1 MITLKSDR
9 EFAKMAVA
17 GACVAAVHQAVR
29 DAAKPGATLL
39 ELDDIASQVTRERG
53 CTPSFLGYQPSPH
66 QVPYPGHLCLSVNDV
81 IVHGIPSTY
90 RLRHGDVLSVDAG
103 AIFEGF
109 HGDAAFTMGI
119 GEVSPEAGRLI
130 AATEE
135 AMWAGIHEIKAGARV
150 GDVSAAVSDVGE
162 QHRIGIVREYVGH
175 GIGRQMHE
183 EPQIPNVGEA
193 GRGMKLKV
201 GMAVCV
207 EPMFN
212 LGTWET
218 TVDAD
223 GWTVRTLDGSLS
235 AHFEHTVAITRDGV
249 KVMTLAEKPVDLV
262 EMAGSRY
269 HSPPVFGT
277 QST

>member
-29 DAAKPGATLL
+29 EAAKPGVTLKD
-39 ELDDIASQVTRERG
+39 LDGIAARITRDRG

-66 QVPYPGHLCLSVNDV
+66 QIPYPGHLCLSVNDV
-81 IVHGIPSTY
+81 IVHGIPSAY
-90 RLRHGDVLSVDAG
+90 RLRPGDVLSVDAG

-119 GEVSPEAGRLI
+119 GEVSTEAARLI
-130 AATEE
+130 GATEE
-135 AMWAGIHEIKAGARV
+135 GMWAGIRQVQAGSRI
-150 GDVSAAVSDVGE
+150 GDVSAAVQAVGDR
-162 QHRIGIVREYVGH
+162 HRIGIVREYVGH

-193 GRGMKLKV
+193 GRGMKLKT
-201 GMAVCV
+201 GMAVCI

-212 LGTWET
+212 LGSWET

-223 GWTVRTLDGSLS
+223 GWTVRTVDGSLS

-262 EMAGSRY
+262 EMAASRY